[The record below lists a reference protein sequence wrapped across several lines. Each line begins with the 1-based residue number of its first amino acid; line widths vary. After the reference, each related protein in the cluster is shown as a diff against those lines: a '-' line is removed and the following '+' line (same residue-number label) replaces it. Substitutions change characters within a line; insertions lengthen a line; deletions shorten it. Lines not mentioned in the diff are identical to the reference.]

1 MPETNASLPAAMTNF
16 KEIPYDEMV
25 VDKKT
30 KGDNNYMPKTNSSQ
44 PAPLK
49 NFLEIPYDEL
59 EALNLEAAEAAEKLS
74 PAELEKKYRAY
85 MQNEKRLKAVTICF
99 TDIEG
104 RFHTLD
110 YDLQFFLNANDNL
123 TFDGSSIRGFSA
135 QKESDL
141 RLGTD
146 WGSIFWLPSDVFG
159 PGKVIMFG
167 TVLNRDK
174 TPYESDFRTRLVA
187 LAGEMK
193 KTRGLT
199 ANVAAEVEGFVVK
212 GLNSEQAYNEVSEF
226 ELISTGGYFHSL
238 PMDPLKKFIDAA
250 AEAQRAMGFR
260 NEKDHPEVAPSQFE
274 LNFSH
279 ASLVRACDLI
289 QLYKLVC
296 RQVAANMGMTATFLP
311 KPISG
316 VNGSGMHLNLSFSK
330 GGKNVFFEKA
340 GEDGLSEIAWDSI
353 SRILN
358 HAQELSLILNSSV
371 NAYRRLDP
379 HFEAPNQIKVSSV
392 DRGAMIRIPAGNE
405 KSARIELRSVGP
417 DANPYL
423 ALYAIVR
430 TALDGEPLTKDES
443 KRDRVRFLPGNIHD
457 AIRIFRASEFIKKVL
472 GESSHEK
479 YIQYKQAAADR
490 SPKELGSIVK
500 SSEVLFHHDVTTQM
514 LWHKF

>member
-1 MPETNASLPAAMTNF
+1 MA
-16 KEIPYDEMV
+16 
-25 VDKKT
+25 DKHS
-30 KGDNNYMPKTNSSQ
+30 DNTV
-44 PAPLK
+44 PLK
-49 NFLEIPYDEL
+49 NFLEIPYEEL
-59 EALNLEAAEAAEKLS
+59 ERMNLEAAEAVEKLS
-74 PAELEKKYRAY
+74 PAELEKKYRDY
-85 MQNEKRLKAVTICF
+85 LQKEKRLKAVTVCF

-104 RFHTLD
+104 RFHMLD
-110 YDLQFFLNANDNL
+110 YDKHYFLNASDNL

-141 RLGTD
+141 RLGVD
-146 WGSIFWLPSDVFG
+146 WGSVFWLPSDVFG

-174 TPYESDFRTRLVA
+174 TPYESDFRASLVA
-187 LAGEMK
+187 LAKELK
-193 KTRGLT
+193 KLRGIT
-199 ANVAAEVEGFVVK
+199 AEVAGEVEGFVVK
-212 GLNSEQAYNEVSEF
+212 GLTAEQSYNEVSGF
-226 ELISTGGYFHSL
+226 ELISSGGYFHSL
-238 PMDPLKKFIDAA
+238 PLAPLKSFIDTA

-279 ASLVRACDLI
+279 AGVVRACDLI

-311 KPISG
+311 KPVSG
-316 VNGSGMHLNLSFSK
+316 VNGSGMHLNLSFFK
-330 GGKNVFFEKA
+330 GGKNIFYDGK
-340 GEDGLSEIAWDSI
+340 GEDGLSKTAWDGI
-353 SRILN
+353 SRLLN

-405 KSARIELRSVGP
+405 NSARIEIRSVGP

-423 ALYAIVR
+423 ALYALLR
-430 TALDGEPLTKDES
+430 TAVEGSPLLKDEG
-443 KRDRVRFLPGNIHD
+443 KRDRMRYLPGNIYD
-457 AIRIFRASEFIKKVL
+457 ALRLFRASEFVKKIM
-472 GESSHEK
+472 GDAPHEK
-479 YIQYKQAAADR
+479 YAAHKQAAADR

-514 LWHKF
+514 LWH

>member
-1 MPETNASLPAAMTNF
+1 MT
-16 KEIPYDEMV
+16 
-25 VDKKT
+25 
-30 KGDNNYMPKTNSSQ
+30 KTN
-44 PAPLK
+44 PANGVILK

-59 EALNLEAAEAAEKLS
+59 EAMNLEAGEESESLS
-74 PAELEKKYRAY
+74 PAELESKYRAY
-85 MQNEKRLKAVTICF
+85 LQKEKRIKAVTLCF
-99 TDIEG
+99 SDIEG
-104 RFHTLD
+104 RFHMLD
-110 YDLQFFLNANDNL
+110 YDKQYFLNAGGNL

-141 RLGTD
+141 RLGID

-159 PGKVIMFG
+159 PGKVILFA

-174 TPYESDFRTRLVA
+174 SLYESDFRA
-187 LAGEMK
+187 HLAELAKELK
-193 KTRGLT
+193 KTRGIT
-199 ANVAAEVEGFVVK
+199 ANVAGEVEGFIVN
-212 GLNSEQAYNEVSEF
+212 GLNAEQSYDKVTGFS
-226 ELISTGGYFHSL
+226 LISTGGYFHSL
-238 PMDPLKKFIDAA
+238 PLDRLKIFIDTA

-274 LNFSH
+274 LNFSY
-279 ASLVRACDLI
+279 ANAVRACDMI

-316 VNGSGMHLNLSFSK
+316 VNGSGMHLNLSFFK
-330 GGKNVFFEKA
+330 GGKNIFHDKK
-340 GEDGLSEIAWDSI
+340 GEDGLSSAAWDAI

-379 HFEAPNQIKVSSV
+379 RFEAPNQIKVSSV

-405 KSARIELRSVGP
+405 NSARIELRSVGP

-423 ALYAIVR
+423 AIYALLRAAV
-430 TALDGEPLTKDES
+430 GGKPLTKDES

-457 AIRIFRASEFIKKVL
+457 AIRIFRGSEFIRTVM
-472 GESSHEK
+472 GAASHEK
-479 YIQYKQAAADR
+479 YVSHKQAAADR

-500 SSEVLFHHDVTTQM
+500 SAEVLFHHEVTNQM

>member
-1 MPETNASLPAAMTNF
+1 M
-16 KEIPYDEMV
+16 
-25 VDKKT
+25 
-30 KGDNNYMPKTNSSQ
+30 
-44 PAPLK
+44 
-49 NFLEIPYDEL
+49 
-59 EALNLEAAEAAEKLS
+59 
-74 PAELEKKYRAY
+74 
-85 MQNEKRLKAVTICF
+85 
-99 TDIEG
+99 
-104 RFHTLD
+104 LD
-110 YDLQFFLNANDNL
+110 YDKQFFLRAADNL

-141 RLGTD
+141 RLGIE

-159 PGKVIMFG
+159 AGKIILFA

-174 TPYESDFRTRLVA
+174 SLYESDFRARLTEFTR
-187 LAGEMK
+187 EIK

-199 ANVAAEVEGFVVK
+199 ANVAAEVEGFVVN
-212 GLNSEQAYNEVSEF
+212 GLNAEQSYDKVKGF
-226 ELISTGGYFHSL
+226 DLISTGGYYHSL
-238 PMDPLKKFIDAA
+238 PLDRLKMFIDAA

-274 LNFSH
+274 LNFSY
-279 ASLVRACDLI
+279 ADAVRACDMI

-311 KPISG
+311 KPVSG
-316 VNGSGMHLNLSFSK
+316 VNGSGMHLNLSFFK
-330 GGKNVFFEKA
+330 DGKNLFHDKK
-340 GEDGLSEIAWDSI
+340 GEDGLSKTAWDAI

-405 KSARIELRSVGP
+405 TSARIEIRSVGP

-423 ALYAIVR
+423 ALYALLR
-430 TALDGEPLTKDES
+430 TVTDGGPLTRDEG
-443 KRDRVRFLPGNIHD
+443 KRDRVRYLPGNIYD
-457 AIRIFRASEFIKKVL
+457 AIRIFRGSEFIKTVM
-472 GESSHEK
+472 GAASHEK
-479 YIQYKQAAADR
+479 YSAHKQAAADR
-490 SPKELGSIVK
+490 SPKELGTIVK
-500 SSEVLFHHDVTTQM
+500 SAEVLFHHEVTNQM

>member
-1 MPETNASLPAAMTNF
+1 MKKMPPEAA
-16 KEIPYDEMV
+16 V
-25 VDKKT
+25 
-30 KGDNNYMPKTNSSQ
+30 
-44 PAPLK
+44 PLK

-59 EALNLEAAEAAEKLS
+59 ERLNLEAAEAAGRLS
-74 PAELEKKYRAY
+74 QAELEKKYCAY
-85 MQNEKRLKAVTICF
+85 LRGEKRLKAVTVCF

-104 RFHTLD
+104 RFHMLD
-110 YDLQFFLNANDNL
+110 YDKQYFLESNDNL

-141 RLGTD
+141 RLAVD
-146 WGSIFWLPSDVFG
+146 WGSIVWLPSDVFG

-167 TVLNRDK
+167 TVLNRDRS
-174 TPYESDFRTRLVA
+174 TYDSDFRARLAA
-187 LAGEMK
+187 LAAALK
-193 KTRGLT
+193 KEKGLT

-212 GLNSEQAYNEVSEF
+212 GLNAEQSYNEVAGF
-226 ELISTGGYFHSL
+226 ELISSGGYFHSL
-238 PMDPLKKFIDAA
+238 PLAPLKMFIDTA

-274 LNFSH
+274 LNFSY
-279 ASLVRACDLI
+279 ADVVRACDLV

-311 KPISG
+311 KPVSG

-330 GGKNVFFEKA
+330 GGKNVFYDGKD
-340 GEDGLSEIAWDSI
+340 EDGLSKAAWDAV

-358 HAQELSLILNSSV
+358 HAQELSLVLNPSV

-405 KSARIELRSVGP
+405 KSARLEIRSVAP

-423 ALYAIVR
+423 ALYALVR
-430 TALDGEPLTKDES
+430 TALEGRPLTKDEN
-443 KRDRVRFLPGNIHD
+443 KRDRVRFLPGNIYD
-457 AIRIFRASEFIKKVL
+457 AIRLFRASDFVKGIM
-472 GESSHEK
+472 GGAPHEK
-479 YIQYKQAAADR
+479 YAAAKQAAADR
-490 SPKELGSIVK
+490 SPKELGAIVK
-500 SSEVLFHHDVTTQM
+500 TSEVLFHHDVTTQR
-514 LWHKF
+514 LWNKF

>member
-1 MPETNASLPAAMTNF
+1 
-16 KEIPYDEMV
+16 
-25 VDKKT
+25 
-30 KGDNNYMPKTNSSQ
+30 MPKTKSAD
-44 PAPLK
+44 PVVLK

-59 EALNLEAAEAAEKLS
+59 EAMNLEAAEAAETLQ

-85 MQNEKRLKAVTICF
+85 LQNEKRLKAVTLCF
-99 TDIEG
+99 SDIEG
-104 RFHTLD
+104 RFHMLD
-110 YDLQFFLNANDNL
+110 YDKQYFLRANDNL

-141 RLGTD
+141 RLGID

-159 PGKVIMFG
+159 PGKVILFG

-174 TPYESDFRTRLVA
+174 TPYESDFRTRLA
-187 LAGEMK
+187 ELAKELQ
-193 KTRGLT
+193 KTRGIT
-199 ANVAAEVEGFVVK
+199 ANVAGEVEGFLVK
-212 GLNSEQAYNEVSEF
+212 GLSAEQVYNKVTGF

-238 PMDPLKKFIDAA
+238 PLDQLKMFIDAA
-250 AEAQRAMGFR
+250 AEVQRAMGFK

-274 LNFSH
+274 LNFSY
-279 ASLVRACDLI
+279 ASVVRACDLI

-311 KPISG
+311 KPVSG
-316 VNGSGMHLNLSFSK
+316 VNGSGMHLNLSFFK
-330 GGKNVFFEKA
+330 GGKNLFYDKK
-340 GEDGLSEIAWDSI
+340 GEDGLSATAWDII
-353 SRILN
+353 SRLLN

-405 KSARIELRSVGP
+405 KSARIEIRSVGP

-423 ALYAIVR
+423 ALYALLR

-443 KRDRVRFLPGNIHD
+443 KRDRVRFLPGNIYD
-457 AIRIFRASEFIKKVL
+457 AIRIFRGSEFVKKIM

-479 YIQYKQAAADR
+479 YVLHKQAAADR

>member
-1 MPETNASLPAAMTNF
+1 
-16 KEIPYDEMV
+16 
-25 VDKKT
+25 
-30 KGDNNYMPKTNSSQ
+30 MPKTE
-44 PAPLK
+44 PAGPVILK

-59 EALNLEAAEAAEKLS
+59 ETLNLDAAEAAITL
-74 PAELEKKYRAY
+74 PAAELEKKYRAY
-85 MQNEKRLKAVTICF
+85 LLKEKRLKAVTLCF
-99 TDIEG
+99 SDIEG
-104 RFHTLD
+104 RFHMLD
-110 YDLQFFLNANDNL
+110 YDKNFFLNAGDNL

-141 RLGTD
+141 RLGID

-159 PGKVIMFG
+159 PGKIILFG

-174 TPYESDFRTRLVA
+174 TPYESDFRARLVA
-187 LAGEMK
+187 LSGEIQ
-193 KTRGLT
+193 KTRGIT
-199 ANVAAEVEGFVVK
+199 ANVAAEVEGFLMK
-212 GLNSEQAYNEVSEF
+212 GLSAEQGYNEVGGF
-226 ELISTGGYFHSL
+226 DLISTGGYFHSL
-238 PMDPLKKFIDAA
+238 PMDSLKKFIDAA
-250 AEAQRAMGFR
+250 AETQRAMGFK

-274 LNFSH
+274 LNFSY
-279 ASLVRACDLI
+279 ANAVRACDMV

-311 KPISG
+311 KPVSG
-316 VNGSGMHLNLSFSK
+316 VNGSGMHLNLSFFKS
-330 GGKNVFFEKA
+330 GKNIFHDKK
-340 GEDGLSEIAWDSI
+340 GEDGLSAVAWDVI

-423 ALYAIVR
+423 AIYALLR

-443 KRDRVRFLPGNIHD
+443 KRDRVRFLPGNIYD
-457 AIRIFRASEFIKKVL
+457 AIRIFRGSEFIKKVM
-472 GESSHEK
+472 GAPSHDK
-479 YIQYKQAAADR
+479 YLQHKQAAADR
-490 SPKELGSIVK
+490 SPKELGTIVK

>member
-1 MPETNASLPAAMTNF
+1 MAET
-16 KEIPYDEMV
+16 
-25 VDKKT
+25 
-30 KGDNNYMPKTNSSQ
+30 PKTR
-44 PAPLK
+44 PVALK

-59 EALNLEAAEAAEKLS
+59 ESMNLGAAEAAENM
-74 PAELEKKYRAY
+74 PAARLEKKYRAY
-85 MQNEKRLKAVTICF
+85 LQKEKRLKAVTLCF

-104 RFHTLD
+104 RFHMLD
-110 YDLQFFLNANDNL
+110 YDKQFFLRAADNL

-141 RLGTD
+141 RLGID

-159 PGKVIMFG
+159 PGKIILFA

-174 TPYESDFRTRLVA
+174 TPYESDFRARLSA
-187 LAGEMK
+187 MAAELKRE
-193 KTRGLT
+193 RGLS
-199 ANVAAEVEGFVVK
+199 AAIAAEVEGFLVN
-212 GLNSEQAYNEVSEF
+212 GLNAEQAYNKETGFS
-226 ELISTGGYFHSL
+226 LISTGGYFHSL
-238 PMDPLKKFIDAA
+238 PLDRLKMFIDTA
-250 AEAQRAMGFR
+250 AEAQRAMGFK

-274 LNFSH
+274 MNFSY
-279 ASLVRACDLI
+279 AGVVRACDMV

-316 VNGSGMHLNLSFSK
+316 VNGSGMHINISFFRN
-330 GGKNVFFEKA
+330 GKNIFYDKK
-340 GEDGLSEIAWDSI
+340 GEDGLSATAWDFI

-405 KSARIELRSVGP
+405 TSARIEVRSVGP

-423 ALYAIVR
+423 SIYALLGAG
-430 TALDGEPLTKDES
+430 LGGKPLTKDES
-443 KRDRVRFLPGNIHD
+443 KRDRVRFLPGNIYD
-457 AIRIFRASEFIKKVL
+457 AIRLFRGSDFVRELMGGA
-472 GESSHEK
+472 SHEK
-479 YIQYKQAAADR
+479 YVSHKQAAADR
-490 SPKELGSIVK
+490 SPKELGAIVK
-500 SSEVLFHHDVTTQM
+500 SSEVLFHHDVTNQM

>member
-1 MPETNASLPAAMTNF
+1 MKTVPECGT
-16 KEIPYDEMV
+16 
-25 VDKKT
+25 
-30 KGDNNYMPKTNSSQ
+30 
-44 PAPLK
+44 PLK

-59 EALNLEAAEAAEKLS
+59 EALNLEAAAAAEKLS
-74 PAELEKKYRAY
+74 AAELEKKYCAY
-85 MQNEKRLKAVTICF
+85 LQEEKRLKAVTVCF

-104 RFHTLD
+104 RFHMLD
-110 YDLQFFLNANDNL
+110 YDKQHFLRANDNL

-141 RLGTD
+141 RLGID

-159 PGKVIMFG
+159 PGKVIMFC
-167 TVLNRDK
+167 TVLGRDK
-174 TPYESDFRTRLVA
+174 TPYESDFRARLVA
-187 LAGEMK
+187 LAADMK

-212 GLNSEQAYNEVSEF
+212 GLNAEQSYNEVTGF

-238 PMDPLKKFIDAA
+238 PLAPLKNFIDTA

-279 ASLVRACDLI
+279 AGVVRACDLV

-311 KPISG
+311 KPVSG

-330 GGKNVFFEKA
+330 GGRNIFHEAKGK
-340 GEDGLSEIAWDSI
+340 DGLSKAAWEVV
-353 SRILN
+353 SRLLN
-358 HAQELSLILNSSV
+358 HAQELSLILNPSV

-392 DRGAMIRIPAGNE
+392 DRGAMIRIPAGNDR
-405 KSARIELRSVGP
+405 SARLEIRSVAP

-423 ALYAIVR
+423 ALYALLR
-430 TALDGEPLTKDES
+430 TALDGEPLTKDEG
-443 KRDRVRFLPGNIHD
+443 KRDRMRYLPGNIYD
-457 AIRIFRASEFIKKVL
+457 ALRLFRASEFMREIL
-472 GESSHEK
+472 GTAPQEK
-479 YIQYKQAAADR
+479 YALHKQAAADR
-490 SPKELGSIVK
+490 SPRELGTIVK
-500 SSEVLFHHDVTTQM
+500 TSEVLFHHDVTTQM

>member
-1 MPETNASLPAAMTNF
+1 
-16 KEIPYDEMV
+16 
-25 VDKKT
+25 
-30 KGDNNYMPKTNSSQ
+30 MPKDMPKENM
-44 PAPLK
+44 PLK

-59 EALNLEAAEAAEKLS
+59 EALNLEAADAAGKLS
-74 PAELEKKYRAY
+74 NSELEKKYCAY
-85 MQNEKRLKAVTICF
+85 LQKEKRLKAVTVCF

-104 RFHTLD
+104 RFQMLD
-110 YDLQFFLNANDNL
+110 YDKQYFLRSNDNL

-141 RLGTD
+141 RLGID
-146 WGSIFWLPSDVFG
+146 WGSIVWLPSDVFG

-167 TVLNRDK
+167 TVLGRDK
-174 TPYESDFRTRLVA
+174 TVYESDFRARLVA
-187 LAGEMK
+187 LAAEMK

-199 ANVAAEVEGFVVK
+199 ANVAGEVEGFVVK
-212 GLNSEQAYNEVSEF
+212 GANAEQSYNEMDGF

-238 PMDPLKKFIDAA
+238 PLAPLKNFIDTA

-279 ASLVRACDLI
+279 AGVVRACDLV

-311 KPISG
+311 KPVSG

-330 GGKNVFFEKA
+330 GGKNIFHDAK
-340 GEDGLSEIAWDSI
+340 GEDGLSKEAWEVV

-358 HAQELSLILNSSV
+358 HAQELSLILNPSV

-405 KSARIELRSVGP
+405 KSARLEIRSVAP

-423 ALYAIVR
+423 ALYALLR
-430 TALDGEPLTKDES
+430 TALDGEPLTKDEG
-443 KRDRVRFLPGNIHD
+443 KRDRVRFLPGNIYD
-457 AIRIFRASEFIKKVL
+457 AIRIFRGSDFIKGIL
-472 GESSHEK
+472 GAAPHEK
-479 YIQYKQAAADR
+479 YASHKQAAADR
-490 SPKELGSIVK
+490 SPKELGTVVK
-500 SSEVLFHHDVTTQM
+500 TSEVLFHHDVTTQM

>member
-1 MPETNASLPAAMTNF
+1 MSKTETGGQL
-16 KEIPYDEMV
+16 V
-25 VDKKT
+25 
-30 KGDNNYMPKTNSSQ
+30 
-44 PAPLK
+44 LK

-59 EALNLEAAEAAEKLS
+59 EAMNLEAAEAAVKLT

-85 MQNEKRLKAVTICF
+85 LQDEKRLKAVTLCF
-99 TDIEG
+99 SDIEG
-104 RFHTLD
+104 RFHMLD
-110 YDLQFFLNANDNL
+110 YDKNFFLGAGDNL

-141 RLGTD
+141 RLGID

-159 PGKVIMFG
+159 PGKIILFG

-174 TPYESDFRTRLVA
+174 TPYESDFRARLVSFTR
-187 LAGEMK
+187 EIE
-193 KTRGLT
+193 KTRGIT
-199 ANVAAEVEGFVVK
+199 ANIAAEVEGFLMK
-212 GLNSEQAYNEVSEF
+212 GLSAEQAYNEVGGF
-226 ELISTGGYFHSL
+226 DLISTGGYFHSL
-238 PMDPLKKFIDAA
+238 PMDSLKKFIDAA
-250 AEAQRAMGFR
+250 AEVQRAMGFK

-274 LNFSH
+274 LNFSY
-279 ASLVRACDLI
+279 ANAVRACDMV

-311 KPISG
+311 KPVSG
-316 VNGSGMHLNLSFSK
+316 VNGSGMHLNLSFFK
-330 GGKNVFFEKA
+330 NGKNLFHDKK
-340 GEDGLSEIAWDSI
+340 GEDGLSATAWDVI

-405 KSARIELRSVGP
+405 RSARIELRSVAP

-423 ALYAIVR
+423 AIYALLR

-443 KRDRVRFLPGNIHD
+443 KRDRVRFLPGNIYD
-457 AIRIFRASEFIKKVL
+457 AIRLFRGSEFIKKVM

-479 YIQYKQAAADR
+479 YTLHKQAAADR
-490 SPKELGSIVK
+490 SPKELGTIVK

>member
-1 MPETNASLPAAMTNF
+1 MPGAKPNVSVT
-16 KEIPYDEMV
+16 
-25 VDKKT
+25 
-30 KGDNNYMPKTNSSQ
+30 
-44 PAPLK
+44 LK

-59 EALNLEAAEAAEKLS
+59 ETMNLEAGEAAQTL
-74 PAELEKKYRAY
+74 PAAELEKKYRAY
-85 MQNEKRLKAVTICF
+85 LQKEKRLKAVTLCF

-104 RFHTLD
+104 RFHMLD
-110 YDLQFFLNANDNL
+110 YDKQHFLNAGDNL

-159 PGKVIMFG
+159 PGKVILFG

-174 TPYESDFRTRLVA
+174 TTYESDFRARLVE
-187 LAGEMK
+187 LAAELR
-193 KTRGLT
+193 KTRGITT
-199 ANVAAEVEGFVVK
+199 AVAAEVEGFLVK
-212 GLNSEQAYNEVSEF
+212 DQNSEQAYNEVRGF

-238 PMDPLKKFIDAA
+238 PLDHLKRFIDAA

-274 LNFSH
+274 LNFSY
-279 ASLVRACDLI
+279 AGVVRACDMV

-296 RQVAANMGMTATFLP
+296 RQVASNMGMTATFLP
-311 KPISG
+311 KPVAG
-316 VNGSGMHLNLSFSK
+316 VNGSGMHLNLSFFKS
-330 GGKNVFFEKA
+330 GKNIFHDGK
-340 GEDGLSEIAWDSI
+340 GEDGLSPLAWDVVA
-353 SRILN
+353 RILN

-405 KSARIELRSVGP
+405 KSARLEIRSVGP

-423 ALYAIVR
+423 ALYALLR
-430 TALDGEPLTKDES
+430 TALDGTPLTKDES
-443 KRDRVRFLPGNIHD
+443 KRDRVRFLPGNIYD
-457 AIRIFRASEFIKKVL
+457 AIRIFRGSEFIKKVM
-472 GESSHEK
+472 GATSHEK
-479 YIQYKQAAADR
+479 YVWHKQAAADR
-490 SPKELGSIVK
+490 SPKELGAIVK

>member
-1 MPETNASLPAAMTNF
+1 MKPVSA
-16 KEIPYDEMV
+16 KESVI
-25 VDKKT
+25 
-30 KGDNNYMPKTNSSQ
+30 
-44 PAPLK
+44 LK

-59 EALNLEAAEAAEKLS
+59 ERMNLEAADAAETLS
-74 PAELEKKYRAY
+74 AVELEKKYRAY
-85 MQNEKRLKAVTICF
+85 LQKEKRIKAVTLCF
-99 TDIEG
+99 SDIEG
-104 RFHTLD
+104 RFHMLD
-110 YDLQFFLNANDNL
+110 YDKQYFLKAGDNL

-159 PGKVIMFG
+159 PGKVIMFS

-174 TPYESDFRTRLVA
+174 TPYESDFRTRLSD
-187 LAGEMK
+187 LAKEMK
-193 KTRGLT
+193 KSRGVT
-199 ANVAAEVEGFVVK
+199 AAVAAEVEGFVVN
-212 GLNSEQAYNEVSEF
+212 GLNAEQSYNKINGF
-226 ELISTGGYFHSL
+226 DLISTGGYFHSL
-238 PMDPLKKFIDAA
+238 PLDRLKMFIDTT
-250 AEAQRAMGFR
+250 AEAQRAMGFK

-274 LNFSH
+274 LNF
-279 ASLVRACDLI
+279 AYADVVRACDMV

-316 VNGSGMHLNLSFSK
+316 VNGSGMHLNLSFFK
-330 GGKNVFFEKA
+330 GGKNIFHDKK
-340 GEDGLSEIAWDSI
+340 GSDGLSKTAWDAI

-392 DRGAMIRIPAGNE
+392 DRGSMIRIPAGNE
-405 KSARIELRSVGP
+405 TSARIEIRSVGP

-423 ALYAIVR
+423 SLYALLR
-430 TALDGEPLTKDES
+430 TVLDGNPLTKDES
-443 KRDRVRFLPGNIHD
+443 KRDRVRCLPGNIYD
-457 AIRIFRASEFIKKVL
+457 ALRIFRASEFVKGL
-472 GESSHEK
+472 MGSDSHEK
-479 YIQYKQAAADR
+479 YAAHKQAAADR
-490 SPKELGSIVK
+490 SPKELGGIVK
-500 SSEVLFHHDVTTQM
+500 SSEVLFHHEVTNQM

>member
-1 MPETNASLPAAMTNF
+1 M
-16 KEIPYDEMV
+16 EIP
-25 VDKKT
+25 
-30 KGDNNYMPKTNSSQ
+30 G
-44 PAPLK
+44 LK

-59 EALNLEAAEAAEKLS
+59 EKLNLEAADAAQKLT
-74 PAELEKKYRAY
+74 PAELEKKYCDYLRK
-85 MQNEKRLKAVTICF
+85 EKRLKAVTVCF

-104 RFHTLD
+104 RFHMLD
-110 YDLQFFLNANDNL
+110 YDKQHFLRSNDNL

-141 RLGTD
+141 RLGMD
-146 WGSIFWLPSDVFG
+146 WGSIVWLPSDVFG

-174 TPYESDFRTRLVA
+174 TTYESDFRAR
-187 LAGEMK
+187 LAGLAEEMRR
-193 KTRGLT
+193 TRGLT

-212 GLNSEQAYNEVSEF
+212 GLNAEQSYNEVTGF
-226 ELISTGGYFHSL
+226 ELISTGGYYHSL
-238 PMDPLKKFIDAA
+238 PLAPLKTFIDTA

-274 LNFSH
+274 LNFSY
-279 ASLVRACDLI
+279 AGVVRACDLV

-311 KPISG
+311 KPVSG
-316 VNGSGMHLNLSFSK
+316 VNGSGMHLNLSFSR
-330 GGKNVFFEKA
+330 GGKNIFHDAK
-340 GEDGLSEIAWDSI
+340 GEDGLSKAAWDVI

-358 HAQELSLILNSSV
+358 HAQELSLILNPSV

-392 DRGAMIRIPAGNE
+392 DRGAMVRIPAGNDR
-405 KSARIELRSVGP
+405 SARLEIRSVAP

-423 ALYAIVR
+423 ALYALLR

-443 KRDRVRFLPGNIHD
+443 KRDRMRYLPGNIYD
-457 AIRIFRASEFIKKVL
+457 AIRLFRGSEFVRNIL
-472 GESSHEK
+472 GPAPHEK
-479 YIQYKQAAADR
+479 YAVHKQAAADR
-490 SPKELGSIVK
+490 SPKELGAIVK
-500 SSEVLFHHDVTTQM
+500 TSEVLFHHDVTTQM

>member
-1 MPETNASLPAAMTNF
+1 MSRTEAGGR
-16 KEIPYDEMV
+16 V
-25 VDKKT
+25 V
-30 KGDNNYMPKTNSSQ
+30 
-44 PAPLK
+44 LK

-59 EALNLEAAEAAEKLS
+59 EAMNLEAAEAAETL
-74 PAELEKKYRAY
+74 PPGELEKKYRAY
-85 MQNEKRLKAVTICF
+85 LQEEKRLKAVTLCF
-99 TDIEG
+99 SDIEG
-104 RFHTLD
+104 RFHMLD
-110 YDLQFFLNANDNL
+110 YDKQYFLRANDNL

-141 RLGTD
+141 RLGID

-159 PGKVIMFG
+159 PGKVILFG

-174 TPYESDFRTRLVA
+174 TPYESDFRTRLA
-187 LAGEMK
+187 GLAGEIK
-193 KTRGLT
+193 KKRGIT
-199 ANVAAEVEGFVVK
+199 ANVAGEVEGFLVK
-212 GLNSEQAYNEVSEF
+212 GLSAEQVYNKVTGF

-238 PMDPLKKFIDAA
+238 PLDQLKKFIDAA
-250 AEAQRAMGFR
+250 AEVQRAMGFK

-274 LNFSH
+274 LNFTY
-279 ASLVRACDLI
+279 ANVVRACDLI

-311 KPISG
+311 NPVSG
-316 VNGSGMHLNLSFSK
+316 VNGSGMHLNLSFFKS
-330 GGKNVFFEKA
+330 GKNLFHDKK
-340 GEDGLSEIAWDSI
+340 GEDGLSALAWDVI

-423 ALYAIVR
+423 ALYALLR

-443 KRDRVRFLPGNIHD
+443 KRDRVRFLPGNIYD
-457 AIRIFRASEFIKKVL
+457 AIRL
-472 GESSHEK
+472 
-479 YIQYKQAAADR
+479 
-490 SPKELGSIVK
+490 
-500 SSEVLFHHDVTTQM
+500 
-514 LWHKF
+514 

>member
-1 MPETNASLPAAMTNF
+1 
-16 KEIPYDEMV
+16 
-25 VDKKT
+25 
-30 KGDNNYMPKTNSSQ
+30 MPKTKSDG
-44 PAPLK
+44 AVILK

-59 EALNLEAAEAAEKLS
+59 EAMNLEAAQAAETLS
-74 PAELEKKYRAY
+74 AAELEKKYRAY
-85 MQNEKRLKAVTICF
+85 LLKEKRLKAVTLCF

-104 RFHTLD
+104 RFHMLD
-110 YDLQFFLNANDNL
+110 YDKQFFLKAADNL

-141 RLGTD
+141 RLGID
-146 WGSIFWLPSDVFG
+146 WGSIVWLPSDVFG
-159 PGKVIMFG
+159 PGKVIIFA

-174 TPYESDFRTRLVA
+174 SLYESDFRAHLARLA
-187 LAGEMK
+187 KDLK

-199 ANVAAEVEGFVVK
+199 ANVAAEVEGFLVN
-212 GLNSEQAYNEVSEF
+212 GLNAEQSYSRTTGF
-226 ELISTGGYFHSL
+226 TLISTGGYFHSL
-238 PMDPLKKFIDAA
+238 PLDRLKLFIDTA

-274 LNFSH
+274 LNFSY
-279 ASLVRACDLI
+279 ADVVRACDMI

-316 VNGSGMHLNLSFSK
+316 VNGSGMHLNLSFFK
-330 GGKNVFFEKA
+330 DGKNIFHDKK
-340 GEDGLSEIAWDSI
+340 GEDGLSPAAWDAI

-358 HAQELSLILNSSV
+358 HAQELSLILNASV

-379 HFEAPNQIKVSSV
+379 RFEAPNQIKVSSV

-405 KSARIELRSVGP
+405 NSARIEIRSVGP

-423 ALYAIVR
+423 ALYALLR

-443 KRDRVRFLPGNIHD
+443 KRDRVRFLPGNIYD
-457 AIRIFRASEFIKKVL
+457 AIRMFRASEFIKKVM
-472 GESSHEK
+472 GASSHEK
-479 YIQYKQAAADR
+479 YVAHKQAAADR
-490 SPKELGSIVK
+490 SPKELGGIVK
-500 SSEVLFHHDVTTQM
+500 SSEVLFHHEVTNQM